1 MKKTTRYG
9 LNTPGP
15 NPDKLFK
22 EYTQYMSVT
31 DNTYGNDVTQ
41 AFAAGGT
48 SKLKGNLV
56 FRGIE
61 GNKLVYWGES
71 HDTYSNSGRDAWS
84 KYVDQQFIDRSYAI
98 MAGNNDA
105 TTLYYSRPLGKEA
118 KDIIFGAKG
127 STHFTAPQVAEVN
140 HMHNKCAGE
149 PNCCVSNSD
158 LMAQVRKS
166 GAVVVL
172 AGSNTD
178 KTVMFANG
186 DGSGNW
192 LKAGTYTD
200 KVGGGKFKVTKTTIT
215 GKVGSTGI
223 AVLYK

>member
-1 MKKTTRYG
+1 
-9 LNTPGP
+9 
-15 NPDKLFK
+15 
-22 EYTQYMSVT
+22 
-31 DNTYGNDVTQ
+31 
-41 AFAAGGT
+41 
-48 SKLKGNLV
+48 
-56 FRGIE
+56 
-61 GNKLVYWGES
+61 
-71 HDTYSNSGRDAWS
+71 
-84 KYVDQQFIDRSYAI
+84 

-166 GAVVVL
+166 GAVIVL
-172 AGSNTD
+172 AGEKKNKHVD
-178 KTVMFANG
+178 VANG
-186 DGSGNW
+186 AGDGQW
-192 LKAGTYTD
+192 LMPGTYTE
-200 KVGGGKFKVTKTTIT
+200 KVGG

>member
-41 AFAAGGT
+41 AFVAGGT

-105 TTLYYSRPLGKEA
+105 TTLYYSRPLSTMWLTPRRTSSRR
-118 KDIIFGAKG
+118 GARSPTTRNRPLPSG
-127 STHFTAPQVAEVN
+127 DTALPCSTSSLQN
-140 HMHNKCAGE
+140 I
-149 PNCCVSNSD
+149 S
-158 LMAQVRKS
+158 
-166 GAVVVL
+166 
-172 AGSNTD
+172 
-178 KTVMFANG
+178 
-186 DGSGNW
+186 
-192 LKAGTYTD
+192 
-200 KVGGGKFKVTKTTIT
+200 
-215 GKVGSTGI
+215 
-223 AVLYK
+223 

>member
-1 MKKTTRYG
+1 MANVVDQDMYNYG
-9 LNTPGP
+9 EILNTPGP

-61 GNKLVYWGES
+61 
-71 HDTYSNSGRDAWS
+71 
-84 KYVDQQFIDRSYAI
+84 
-98 MAGNNDA
+98 GNNDA

-178 KTVMFANG
+178 KTVTFANG